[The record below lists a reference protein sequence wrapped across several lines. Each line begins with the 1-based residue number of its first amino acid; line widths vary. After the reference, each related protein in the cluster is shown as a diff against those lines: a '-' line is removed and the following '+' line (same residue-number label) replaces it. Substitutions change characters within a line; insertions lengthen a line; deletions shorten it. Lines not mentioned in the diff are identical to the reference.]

1 MHLHAKSSASG
12 AERKCPTT
20 KQNASPSK
28 KNILT
33 PVPHHPPH
41 LHPKDHGA
49 QPQPPC
55 TNHQG
60 RGPGPDTQ
68 TSGLSKA
75 ARVKPCSAIPI
86 TAQPGG
92 LPGGGA
98 GKFLQMRW
106 IHWKAVFQQTCSS
119 SAIAVTETGLGLIL
133 RVQVGKSP
141 EGHEKETPASAPK
154 VQTGPLDGD

>member
-33 PVPHHPPH
+33 PVSHHPPH

-86 TAQPGG
+86 TAQPRGVAG
-92 LPGGGA
+92 WGCREVSPNEVDSLESGIPANAFQFCNCCHGNRSGFDSEGA
-98 GKFLQMRW
+98 GGQ
-106 IHWKAVFQQTCSS
+106 
-119 SAIAVTETGLGLIL
+119 VT
-133 RVQVGKSP
+133 
-141 EGHEKETPASAPK
+141 
-154 VQTGPLDGD
+154 